1 MAAFD
6 ALGVAALLHG
16 SLFGLSVP
24 PRGLPLVGLALL
36 ALPILASTHFT
47 TGRFR
52 RFVEDYGL
60 LVLALAAAVMG
71 IVGITLFF
79 VGDRELLRDL
89 VRQYGL
95 YALFFVFI
103 LEGGMLLYFAP
114 SEALVP
120 VAIAVLLPADPG
132 VAGYAM
138 VIGVA
143 TVGATIGQ
151 YGLFA
156 LANRGG
162 REYLLTKPWF
172 RISPDQLSRFDRWFK
187 RWGILAVPVSNAL
200 LLTRG
205 MLTVPAGL
213 ADMSDRQ
220 FVALSAAGT
229 VVFETWLAVGW
240 LFLEPYVAGLF

>member
-1 MAAFD
+1 MVVPDF
-6 ALGVAALLHG
+6 G
-16 SLFGLSVP
+16 SA
-24 PRGLPLVGLALL
+24 LALL
-36 ALPILASTHFT
+36 FAVSVVPVLASVHLSA
-47 TGRFR
+47 GRLR
-52 RFVEDYGL
+52 RFLEDYGL
-60 LVLALAAAVMG
+60 LVLAAGAAVMG
-71 IVGITLFF
+71 IAGITLFL
-79 VGDRELLRDL
+79 VGDEALLRELIDS
-89 VRQYGL
+89 YGF
-95 YALFFVFI
+95 YALLFVFV

-114 SEALVP
+114 SELLVP
-120 VAIAVLLPADPG
+120 VAIGLLLPTDPG
-132 VAGYAM
+132 FVGYAT

-143 TVGATIGQ
+143 TVGATVGQ

-172 RISPDQLSRFDRWFK
+172 RVGPDDLDRFDRWFG
-187 RWGILAVPVSNAL
+187 RWGKVAIPVSNAL

-220 FVALSAAGT
+220 FVALSALGT

>member
-1 MAAFD
+1 MA
-6 ALGVAALLHG
+6 
-16 SLFGLSVP
+16 VP
-24 PRGLPLVGLALL
+24 DLVPLL
-36 ALPILASTHFT
+36 ALVSAPVLAATHFT
-47 TGRFR
+47 AGRLR

-60 LVLALAAAVMG
+60 LVLAAGAAVMG
-71 IVGITLFF
+71 VVGVTLFL
-79 VGDRELLRDL
+79 VGDRALLRDL
-89 VRQYGL
+89 VDTYGL
-95 YALFFVFI
+95 YALLFVFV

-132 VAGYAM
+132 VLGYAT

-172 RISPDQLSRFDRWFK
+172 RVSPDNLARFDRWFD
-187 RWGILAVPVSNAL
+187 RWGKLAVPVSNAL
-200 LLTRG
+200 LFTRG

-213 ADMSDRQ
+213 ADMSDRE
-220 FVALSAAGT
+220 FVALSALGT

-240 LFLEPYVAGLF
+240 LALEPYISGLL

>member
-1 MAAFD
+1 MAVPEI
-6 ALGVAALLHG
+6 GV
-16 SLFGLSVP
+16 V
-24 PRGLPLVGLALL
+24 LPFLALL
-36 ALPILASTHFT
+36 AAPVLAATHFT
-47 TGRFR
+47 AGRLR
-52 RFVEDYGL
+52 RLLEDYGL
-60 LVLALAAAVMG
+60 LVLAVAAAVMG
-71 IVGITLFF
+71 VVGITLFL
-79 VGDRELLRDL
+79 VGDRALLRDL
-89 VRQYGL
+89 VQQYGL
-95 YALFFVFI
+95 YALLFVFV

-132 VAGYAM
+132 FLGYAT

-143 TVGATIGQ
+143 TLGATVGQ

-172 RISPDQLSRFDRWFK
+172 RVSPESLERFDRWFG
-187 RWGILAVPVSNAL
+187 RWGKVAVPVSNAL
-200 LLTRG
+200 LFTRG

-220 FVALSAAGT
+220 FVVLSALGT
-229 VVFETWLAVGW
+229 VVFQTWLAVGW
-240 LFLEPYVAGLF
+240 LFLEPYVAGLL